1 MNLLSCDKHVMPW
14 RVEDEIKEIGAKS
27 VQAGLWRG
35 FAIRDA
41 NLITGQ
47 QGFSGTKT
55 PKRWLGL
62 GE

>member
-1 MNLLSCDKHVMPW
+1 MPW
-14 RVEDEIKEIGAKS
+14 RVKDEIKEIGAKS
-27 VQAGLWRG
+27 VQARLWRG

-47 QGFSGTKT
+47 QSFSRTKT

>member
-1 MNLLSCDKHVMPW
+1 MPW
-14 RVEDEIKEIGAKS
+14 RVKDEIKEIGAKS
-27 VQAGLWRG
+27 VQARLWRG

-47 QGFSGTKT
+47 QSFSGTKT

-62 GE
+62 ESNSGSP